1 MRTDRKET
9 RFERIAKRFLM
20 FIFAIFIIG
29 VVGLSSYESSLNIDS
44 QNIEKEIATLE
55 SDIDGLNMKKQ
66 ELESFSRIASIAEK
80 KGYTYKQ
87 NTVTA
92 AVEGVQAE

>member
-1 MRTDRKET
+1 
-9 RFERIAKRFLM
+9 
-20 FIFAIFIIG
+20 
-29 VVGLSSYESSLNIDS
+29 
-44 QNIEKEIATLE
+44 
-55 SDIDGLNMKKQ
+55 MKKQ